1 MTRAV
6 ALLLAALS
14 ACGGGGSGADGG
26 DGDGDGDG
34 DAGSGADAEPGP
46 VAQIHRIG
54 RFDGDDRFAWP
65 GSALATRFDGT
76 AISIRLDEGGA
87 NQYDVTVDGAV
98 QPVLVTIGGGAQDYE
113 LASGLAPGEHDLLIA
128 RRTEGSFG
136 ITGFA
141 GFPGATLV
149 DSEGSAR
156 WIELVGDSITC
167 GYGVLGDSATCSF
180 SADTEAETHAW
191 GALAAAE
198 LGAFHTAIAYSGKG
212 VYQNYGGEPGLTMRD
227 LFPRTFPDAEDAW
240 PFTAYVPDVVVI
252 NLGTND
258 FSDGDPGAP
267 FVDAYVDFIGEIR
280 VRYPAV
286 PVVVALS
293 PMLSDGF
300 PSGAMHRTIAAGYLQ
315 EVVATAGGATSYLVL
330 DEQVFDDG
338 LGCDY
343 HPGEVTQQKMADALV
358 AHLRPLMGW

>member
-1 MTRAV
+1 M
-6 ALLLAALS
+6 LAAWS
-14 ACGGGGSGADGG
+14 ACGGGGAGPDGSPS
-26 DGDGDGDG
+26 
-34 DAGSGADAEPGP
+34 DAGASIDAEPGP

-76 AISIRLDEGGA
+76 AISLRLDEGGP
-87 NQYDVTVDGAV
+87 NQYEVTVDGAA
-98 QPVLVTIGGGAQDYE
+98 QPVLVTSAGAQDYE
-113 LASGLAPGEHDLLIA
+113 LVSGLAPGVHDLRIA
-128 RRTEGSFG
+128 RRTEGFFG

-141 GFPGATLV
+141 GFSGATLV
-149 DSEGSAR
+149 DSEGSSR
-156 WIELVGDSITC
+156 WIEFVGDSITC

-198 LGAFHTAIAYSGKG
+198 LGAFHAAIAYSGKG
-212 VYQNYGGEPGLTMRD
+212 VYENYGGEPGLTMRD
-227 LFPRTFPDAEDAW
+227 LYPRTFPDAEDAW

-280 VRYPAV
+280 GRYPAV

-300 PSGAMHRTIAAGYLQ
+300 PSGAMHRTLAAGYLQ
-315 EVVATAGGATSYLVL
+315 EVVATAGGATSYLAL
-330 DEQVFDDG
+330 DEQVVDDG

-343 HPGEVTQQKMADALV
+343 HPGQATQQKMADALV
-358 AHLRPLMGW
+358 AHLRPLLGW